1 MSKDWT
7 WETIADTLIKEF
19 KQNVYKKDEKMPS
32 ENKMAVRFGVTRA
45 EIRKAYDRLKEEGYI
60 YSMQGYGSFFSGKRE
75 KIYLAMNNESF
86 SQKMA
91 SLNIPVETTNIGCQ
105 KIRKDSLIHSMLKVD
120 TSIDVYKVTRLRILD
135 KEPIAIHISY
145 LAENLF
151 PCISQEGTSIT
162 SVFDYIHNYGYTN
175 LVSDNTQLTVSTLTK
190 KERTLLNIKGYAPS
204 LVLTSRCISQPL
216 ERIVEITRTMYR
228 SDKFIFKL

>member
-1 MSKDWT
+1 M
-7 WETIADTLIKEF
+7 I
-19 KQNVYKKDEKMPS
+19 
-32 ENKMAVRFGVTRA
+32 
-45 EIRKAYDRLKEEGYI
+45 
-60 YSMQGYGSFFSGKRE
+60 
-75 KIYLAMNNESF
+75 
-86 SQKMA
+86 
-91 SLNIPVETTNIGCQ
+91 
-105 KIRKDSLIHSMLKVD
+105 
-120 TSIDVYKVTRLRILD
+120 
-135 KEPIAIHISY
+135 
-145 LAENLF
+145 
-151 PCISQEGTSIT
+151 